1 MFSYDYIVL
10 FAGFSI
16 SLVVLGLTLARRNS
30 VKKTL
35 LRESLAISGLY
46 TAYLLTLLVLNYVKQ
61 YQYSEDAFWQT
72 TEVWCLAIASVAF
85 LGWRIPYLLSSMDA
99 RIPGALVRKI
109 LGAGMAAS
117 LVMVLTGY
125 LFLQESDGFELLT
138 AAGPAAYFALS
149 TSLSLIYGM
158 RSLLRRKTAGRHAL
172 LILPVFVLLLS
183 VTQDA
188 VGSLVPFVLYPYAMA
203 LLQMSQV
210 VYMRF
215 GGRRPGHVEI
225 DSFLAGLTRD
235 HKTSRRENELIELL
249 LEGLSRTEIAERLYI
264 SPNTVKTHTANIYRK
279 IGISSRNELFARF
292 YGAHSRNAPDG

>member
-117 LVMVLTGY
+117 LVMVYTTPANRPSSDHP
-125 LFLQESDGFELLT
+125 LQ
-138 AAGPAAYFALS
+138 
-149 TSLSLIYGM
+149 
-158 RSLLRRKTAGRHAL
+158 
-172 LILPVFVLLLS
+172 
-183 VTQDA
+183 
-188 VGSLVPFVLYPYAMA
+188 
-203 LLQMSQV
+203 
-210 VYMRF
+210 
-215 GGRRPGHVEI
+215 
-225 DSFLAGLTRD
+225 
-235 HKTSRRENELIELL
+235 
-249 LEGLSRTEIAERLYI
+249 
-264 SPNTVKTHTANIYRK
+264 
-279 IGISSRNELFARF
+279 
-292 YGAHSRNAPDG
+292 